1 MLAPRTMDTAGSATA
16 AAAAAEAHPGPGG
29 CGPSPGGGGPN
40 PKPSPSRPS
49 RWEGLFSARLNFHTA
64 LPRDALLSARMVC
77 KAWAVGA
84 ADRMESFNA
93 AALADKPRLRPVAGR
108 VTVRAKGV
116 RAVLGRRECARWE
129 QGDDAQDAAN
139 GADAAALAMG
149 LGITRVGNPATQ
161 APPPQWLR
169 SRRLLG
175 LDIDASTVDVAQL
188 QALLAVRAPFALS
201 LRSDSGKTDR
211 RAGKNRRMCIDALA
225 GRDDYPRVHVAMT
238 SGQFGCKLM
247 RLTRKLPMMLGS
259 GLRELRLG
267 NCKLGGALA
276 MPSVLPCLRNVT
288 ALDIH
293 HSDVGDRDLRAAL
306 SSLGALTE
314 LDVGYNG
321 IREETLCA
329 VAAQLPR
336 LRSLGSAWNENSAE
350 AVERVAAMPQLTSLD
365 VSMHNFCAAGVL
377 FRSSCLTSL
386 VANNAFLD
394 DDDIYT
400 IGGLAGLTD
409 LDLSC
414 NYISTAAALAPLLRL
429 RALDLSWNTLADVA
443 VAVLGALPAVESLD
457 VRMNSLSEA
466 AMAALVGCAVARR
479 PDARVCTDLDRR
491 RGDSDR

>member
-1 MLAPRTMDTAGSATA
+1 MDTAGSATA
-16 AAAAAEAHPGPGG
+16 AAYPGPGG
-29 CGPSPGGGGPN
+29 SGGGSGGGGSGGPSPS
-40 PKPSPSRPS
+40 PSPSPS
-49 RWEGLFSARLNFHTA
+49 RWEGLFSAQLNFHTA

-77 KAWAVGA
+77 KAWAIGA

-93 AALADKPRLRPVAGR
+93 AALADKPGLRPVAGR

-129 QGDDAQDAAN
+129 QGDDAEDAAN

-149 LGITRVGNPATQ
+149 LGITRVGHPATQ
-161 APPPQWLR
+161 APPQWLR
-169 SRRLLG
+169 NRSLLG

-188 QALLAVRAPFALS
+188 QALLAVRSPFALS

-247 RLTRKLPMMLGS
+247 RLTRKLPMMLGG

-314 LDVGYNG
+314 LDVGYNS

-329 VAAQLPR
+329 VAAHLPR

-377 FRSSCLTSL
+377 FRSRCLTSL

-429 RALDLSWNTLADVA
+429 RVVDLSWNTLADVA

-479 PDARVCTDLDRR
+479 PDARVSTDLDRI
-491 RGDSDR
+491 RGDSER